1 MRAASLD
8 KIQPPQRVGPLCE
21 MRVTIPQAGD
31 DPHPLGIERVEILI
45 PTRRT
50 RSDGGDAPMSTGSLK
65 PDARTF
71 LMHSDSFTAA
81 WILPRFSFGS
91 HNMPR
96 MRAWCAIFS
105 STERIAP
112 LSSAFRYVA
121 HSDT

>member
-50 RSDGGDAPMSTGSLK
+50 RSDGGDAPIAYHHVNGLIEARCPYIS
-65 PDARTF
+65 DA
-71 LMHSDSFTAA
+71 
-81 WILPRFSFGS
+81 
-91 HNMPR
+91 
-96 MRAWCAIFS
+96 
-105 STERIAP
+105 
-112 LSSAFRYVA
+112 
-121 HSDT
+121 